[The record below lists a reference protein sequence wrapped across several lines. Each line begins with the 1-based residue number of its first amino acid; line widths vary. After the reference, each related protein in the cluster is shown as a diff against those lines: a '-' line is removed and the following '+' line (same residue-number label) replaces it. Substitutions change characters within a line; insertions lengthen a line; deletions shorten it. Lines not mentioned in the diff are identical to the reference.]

1 MIGMAAAASGS
12 STSIGTPWL
21 WAGFTAFVLAM
32 LALDLGV
39 FHRRK
44 HEVGAR
50 EAFAWSGVW
59 ITLALAFGGIV
70 WAAFGAARAEEYVAG
85 WLIEKSLSVDNL
97 FVFVVIFGAFRIP
110 ARDQHRV
117 LFWGIVSALVL
128 RAAMILG
135 GSVLLERFEW
145 LAYVLGV
152 FLVATG
158 ARLWLHRR
166 DAPDPEGGMVVRWV
180 RRAIPSTPRLSAGRF
195 FVREGGRRLATPLFL
210 ALVAVELTDVVFAV
224 DSIPA
229 IFAVTTDPFI
239 VYTSNIFALLGL
251 RSLYF
256 LLAGLV
262 ERFVHLKAGLA
273 AVLVYVGAKMS
284 AAGWVEIPPAIS
296 LGVIAAILGTAIL
309 LSIRP
314 RNAAGRRAGK
324 VPGSHVRVDP
334 RRASAEPVEE

>member
-1 MIGMAAAASGS
+1 MIAMAAAASGS

-21 WAGFTAFVLAM
+21 WTGFTAFVLAM

-50 EAFAWSGVW
+50 EALAWSAAW
-59 ITLALAFGGIV
+59 ATLALTFAAVV
-70 WAAFGAARAEEYVAG
+70 WASFGAARAEEYLAG

-97 FVFVVIFGAFRIP
+97 FVFVVIFGALRIP

-117 LFWGIVSALVL
+117 LFWGILSALGL

-135 GSVLLERFEW
+135 GGALLERFEW
-145 LAYVLGV
+145 LAYVLGG

-166 DAPDPEGGMVVRWV
+166 DEPDPEGGAVVRWV
-180 RRAIPSTPRLSAGRF
+180 RRVIPSTPQLSGGRF
-195 FVREGGRRLATPLFL
+195 FVREGGRRLATPLLL

-229 IFAVTTDPFI
+229 IFAVTKDPFI
-239 VYTSNIFALLGL
+239 VYTSNIFAILGL

-262 ERFVHLKAGLA
+262 DRFVHLKAGLA
-273 AVLVYVGAKMS
+273 AVLVYVGARM
-284 AAGWVEIPPAIS
+284 AVAGWVEVPPAIS
-296 LGVIAAILGTAIL
+296 LGVIAAILGFAIL
-309 LSIRP
+309 LSIGQPNAP
-314 RNAAGRRAGK
+314 RRSAGRASGSQGRAG
-324 VPGSHVRVDP
+324 P
-334 RRASAEPVEE
+334 RRASPEPVEE